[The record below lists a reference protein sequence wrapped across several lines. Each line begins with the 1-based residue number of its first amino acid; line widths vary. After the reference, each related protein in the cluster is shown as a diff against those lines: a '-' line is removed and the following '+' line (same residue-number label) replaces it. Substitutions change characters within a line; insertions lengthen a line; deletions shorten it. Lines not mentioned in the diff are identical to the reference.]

1 MQRWILV
8 MAALAVAHAAQA
20 VEVGDVIWLSSNG
33 VSLTVTQT
41 RRVNRE
47 TVSLTEKQ
55 MATNGS
61 EYCERYAQLTS
72 ESPKWKKCVKDG
84 TSDTST
90 TIAGQASAPSW
101 NHLDPGHSTLS
112 RTGSKRRRTTHHKLH
127 IPFFSLV
134 PPLQVLDPLASRV
147 SLCRSPYRR
156 IKRSSFHERP
166 M

>member
-90 TIAGQASAPSW
+90 TIAVNCRTRTIILGGQAAGSGSYR
-101 NHLDPGHSTLS
+101 PGEGGGPWTSVANPNWIIQG
-112 RTGSKRRRTTHHKLH
+112 GSVFQAACQR
-127 IPFFSLV
+127 
-134 PPLQVLDPLASRV
+134 
-147 SLCRSPYRR
+147 
-156 IKRSSFHERP
+156 
-166 M
+166 